1 LLLKLGLH
9 GFAGLGGGHL
19 FVGDD
24 VLELKIILDD
34 EAGGHQVVVVD
45 VLDKGL
51 QSALSI
57 ELLLTHGL
65 GDLAGSALNT
75 DNEGVTELLVL
86 HHTQSQRV

>member
-1 LLLKLGLH
+1 MLLKLGLH

-19 FVGDD
+19 FVSDD
-24 VLELKIILDD
+24 VLELEIILDD

-45 VLDKGL
+45 VLDEGL

-57 ELLLTHGL
+57 ELLLAHGL

-86 HHTQSQRV
+86 HHVQSQRV